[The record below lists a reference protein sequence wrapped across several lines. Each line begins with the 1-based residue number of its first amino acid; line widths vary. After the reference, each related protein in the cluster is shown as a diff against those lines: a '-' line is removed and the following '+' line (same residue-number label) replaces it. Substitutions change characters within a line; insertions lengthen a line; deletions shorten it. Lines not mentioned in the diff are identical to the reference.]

1 MNPPARV
8 VIATRKSPLALW
20 QAEHVR
26 ELLSNTYSGMQ
37 IELLG
42 MTTLGDRIL
51 DRPLSQEGG
60 KGLFVKE
67 LELALLDGRAHLAVH
82 SLKDVPM
89 HLDAEFALAAVLTR
103 EDPRD
108 CMVSNRYAALED
120 MPAGARI
127 GTSSLRRELMLRAR
141 FPQLVIGSIRGNVG
155 TRLAKLDNGEFD
167 ALVLAAA
174 GLKRLGFAA
183 RIRQIISTEVSLPAP
198 GQGALGIEI
207 KSSDVRNGDAALSV
221 RRCRD
226 ACRHLRRARCVSRTR
241 WQLPGAVGRV
251 CGSRRRCIAV
261 ARVSGQCQDGQL
273 CRSRSA
279 WTDGGA
285 GSAGVACGRAV
296 DCARC
301 VAAAGCLVRQAAS
314 MLVIVTRPASA
325 GQRLFERLLERGHRA
340 WWWPVF
346 DIGAAPD
353 AQRARTTLARLADY
367 DLAIFVSANA
377 VRAAQPLLSGAWPPG
392 TMMGAVGASTRA
404 ALEADLKPASELGG
418 VGAR

>member
-1 MNPPARV
+1 MNAPARV

-26 ELLSNTYSGMQ
+26 ELLSKRYSGLQ

-67 LELALLDGRAHLAVH
+67 LELALLDGRAQLAVH

-89 HLDAEFALAAVLTR
+89 HLDSEFALAAVLTR

-108 CMVSNRYAALED
+108 CMVSNRYATLEE

-155 TRLAKLDNGEFD
+155 TRLAKLDSSEFD
-167 ALVLAAA
+167 ALVLATA

-183 RIRQIISTEVSLPAP
+183 RIRQVISTEVSLPAP

-207 KSSDVRNGDAALSV
+207 KSSDSQTAALLSAF
-221 RRCRD
+221 D
-226 ACRHLRRARCVSRTR
+226 D
-241 WQLPGAVGRV
+241 GA
-251 CGSRRRCIAV
+251 
-261 ARVSGQCQDGQL
+261 
-273 CRSRSA
+273 
-279 WTDGGA
+279 
-285 GSAGVACGRAV
+285 
-296 DCARC
+296 
-301 VAAAGCLVRQAAS
+301 
-314 MLVIVTRPASA
+314 
-325 GQRLFERLLERGHRA
+325 
-340 WWWPVF
+340 
-346 DIGAAPD
+346 
-353 AQRARTTLARLADY
+353 
-367 DLAIFVSANA
+367 
-377 VRAAQPLLSGAWPPG
+377 
-392 TMMGAVGASTRA
+392 TRA
-404 ALEADLKPASELGG
+404 ATAAERGVSRGLGGSCQVPLAAYAEVESDALRLRALVGNAKTGSYVEAEARGAIADPEALASRVVERLTELG
-418 VGAR
+418 ALRLLAA

>member
-1 MNPPARV
+1 MNAPARV

-26 ELLSNTYSGMQ
+26 ELLSTRYSGLQ

-67 LELALLDGRAHLAVH
+67 LELALLDGRAQLAVH

-108 CMVSNRYAALED
+108 CMVSNRYATLEE

-141 FPQLVIGSIRGNVG
+141 FPQLAIGSIRGNVG

-174 GLKRLGFAA
+174 GLKRLGFAD

-198 GQGALGIEI
+198 GQGAWGS
-207 KSSDVRNGDAALSV
+207 KSGARTPKL
-221 RRCRD
+221 RRCFLHSTMLRRVPPPPPSA
-226 ACRHLRRARCVSRTR
+226 ACRADWAVVVRCRWPRTR
-241 WQLPGAVGRV
+241 KSNATR
-251 CGSRRRCIAV
+251 CGYARWWATPRQAPMSRRKRM
-261 ARVSGQCQDGQL
+261 ARSPIRKRWL
-273 CRSRSA
+273 
-279 WTDGGA
+279 
-285 GSAGVACGRAV
+285 
-296 DCARC
+296 
-301 VAAAGCLVRQAAS
+301 
-314 MLVIVTRPASA
+314 
-325 GQRLFERLLERGHRA
+325 RA
-340 WWWPVF
+340 W
-346 DIGAAPD
+346 
-353 AQRARTTLARLADY
+353 
-367 DLAIFVSANA
+367 S
-377 VRAAQPLLSGAWPPG
+377 S
-392 TMMGAVGASTRA
+392 S
-404 ALEADLKPASELGG
+404 
-418 VGAR
+418 

>member
-1 MNPPARV
+1 MNAPARV

-26 ELLSNTYSGMQ
+26 ELLSKRYSGLQ

-67 LELALLDGRAHLAVH
+67 LELALLDGRAQLAVH

-89 HLDAEFALAAVLTR
+89 HLDSEFALAAVLTR

-108 CMVSNRYAALED
+108 CMVSNRYATLEE

-155 TRLAKLDNGEFD
+155 TRLAKLDSSEFD
-167 ALVLAAA
+167 ALVLATA

-207 KSSDVRNGDAALSV
+207 KSSDSQTAALLSAFDDAA
-221 RRCRD
+221 
-226 ACRHLRRARCVSRTR
+226 
-241 WQLPGAVGRV
+241 
-251 CGSRRRCIAV
+251 
-261 ARVSGQCQDGQL
+261 
-273 CRSRSA
+273 
-279 WTDGGA
+279 
-285 GSAGVACGRAV
+285 
-296 DCARC
+296 
-301 VAAAGCLVRQAAS
+301 
-314 MLVIVTRPASA
+314 
-325 GQRLFERLLERGHRA
+325 
-340 WWWPVF
+340 
-346 DIGAAPD
+346 
-353 AQRARTTLARLADY
+353 
-367 DLAIFVSANA
+367 
-377 VRAAQPLLSGAWPPG
+377 
-392 TMMGAVGASTRA
+392 TRA
-404 ALEADLKPASELGG
+404 ATAAERGVSRGLGGSCQVPLAAYAEVESDALRLRALVGNAKTGSYVEAEARGAIADPEALASRVVERLTELG
-418 VGAR
+418 ALRLLAA